1 MKKDM
6 KFILGCIRKADQD
19 YHMIAKGDRILAG
32 LSGGKDSLMLVHA
45 LALYQKF
52 TQDKFELVAATLDLG
67 LKKLD
72 FLALRQFCQD
82 RDIPYWVEKTN
93 IGEVVFEARQEKNPC
108 ALCAKMRRGAMT
120 TLANRLGCNKIALGH
135 QREDVMETFLLSL
148 LHEGRISTFAP
159 VTWLNRTD
167 IVQIRPM
174 VYVPAKRI
182 LSVVREQQFPVQ
194 QAACSAAGETK
205 REDMREMLK
214 AFNRYQPNA
223 TELIFRAISHPESY
237 GLWDKVK
244 NRPEGLPDT
253 RPRPALDAIFPRQEG
268 E

>member
-19 YHMIAKGDRILAG
+19 YHMIAKGDRILVG
-32 LSGGKDSLMLVHA
+32 VSGGKDSLMLAHA

-67 LKKLD
+67 LKRLD
-72 FLALRQFCQD
+72 FAALRRFCQE
-82 RDIPYWVEKTN
+82 RELPYWVENTN

-148 LHEGRISTFAP
+148 FHEGRISTFAP

-174 VYVPAKRI
+174 IYVPAKRI
-182 LSVVREQQFPVQ
+182 LSVVREQRFPVQ
-194 QAACSAAGETK
+194 QAACSAAGETR

-214 AFNRYQPNA
+214 AFNQYQPNA

-244 NRPEGLPDT
+244 NRPEGVPDS
-253 RPRPALDAIFPRQEG
+253 RPRPALETLFPRQQDE
-268 E
+268 

>member
-1 MKKDM
+1 
-6 KFILGCIRKADQD
+6 
-19 YHMIAKGDRILAG
+19 
-32 LSGGKDSLMLVHA
+32 
-45 LALYQKF
+45 
-52 TQDKFELVAATLDLG
+52 
-67 LKKLD
+67 
-72 FLALRQFCQD
+72 
-82 RDIPYWVEKTN
+82 
-93 IGEVVFEARQEKNPC
+93 
-108 ALCAKMRRGAMT
+108 MT

-148 LHEGRISTFAP
+148 FHEGRISTFAP

-174 VYVPAKRI
+174 IYVPAKRI
-182 LSVVREQQFPVQ
+182 LSVVREQRFPVQ
-194 QAACSAAGETK
+194 QAACSAAGETR

-214 AFNRYQPNA
+214 RFNQYQPNA

-237 GLWDKVK
+237 SLWDKVK

-253 RPRPALDAIFPRQEG
+253 RPRPALKTIFPQQQE